1 MLIKKI
7 FPLMKSS
14 SEILLTDE
22 AHQWIGTPSAMYFAE
37 GLPKLDESGIM
48 ALLDVPA
55 EKREKYRVEKI
66 SQFDFCSDNDPTD
79 LAAERVEDLFICSH
93 GVKMRV
99 LFSAGRV
106 YFCNSDYLKPFDDE
120 ESISLYIRDKQYI
133 AVKCGFICKGV
144 IVPTGLYGKTAQTL
158 ISIANKLMYD
168 ATTKKEEDEWSC

>member
-1 MLIKKI
+1 MLTKKI
-7 FPLMKSS
+7 FPLLKSS
-14 SEILLTDE
+14 SAILLTDE
-22 AHQWIGTPSAMYFAE
+22 AHQWIGTPSAMYSAE
-37 GLPKLDESGIM
+37 GLPQLDESGIM

-55 EKREKYRVEKI
+55 EKRERYRVEKI

-79 LAAERVEDLFICSH
+79 MAAELVEDLVICSH

-99 LFSAGRV
+99 LFSAGKV

-144 IVPTGLYGKTAQTL
+144 IAPARLLDKTAQKL
-158 ISIANKLMYD
+158 INIANKLMYD
-168 ATTKKEEDEWSC
+168 ATATKKEEDE